1 MDTSRIKRVRITVVS
16 RSTQADTGGQL
27 RFSSGGRPAV
37 SNRNAGPADS
47 FGRRVFTSTLMPRN
61 IQIVP

>member
-16 RSTQADTGGQL
+16 RSTQADTGGKL
-27 RFSSGGRPAV
+27 KFSSGSRPAV
-37 SNRNAGPADS
+37 ANRNAGPADNFS
-47 FGRRVFTSTLMPRN
+47 RRVFTSTLMPRN